1 MLTADFGRTLSEFV
15 TKTTR
20 PPRGLVWCGTDSLV
34 LHWEGVLTRE
44 SVLLMVGPYGDWVR
58 YSYDGPLL
66 LLPEMDCVRLVSS
79 TATELLMRV
88 AEPTEQLFKPASLAP
103 AARLLEASEAFTAR
117 SARADEL
124 LRGLGSELAGAVA
137 CCIEAAELELQPA
150 LQQLLLRAAAYGK
163 CYMPTAPCA
172 PPPSSAAERGG
183 RGGGGPSGGGP
194 SAASAAVS
202 PESA

>member
-1 MLTADFGRTLSEFV
+1 M
-15 TKTTR
+15 
-20 PPRGLVWCGTDSLV
+20 

-66 LLPEMDCVRLVSS
+66 LLPEMDCVRLVSA
-79 TATELLMRV
+79 TATVLLIRV
-88 AEPTEQLFKPASLAP
+88 AEPTEQLLKPASLAP

-163 CYMPTAPCA
+163 CYLPSAPSP

-183 RGGGGPSGGGP
+183 RGGGGA
-194 SAASAAVS
+194 SAASAAVR
-202 PESA
+202 PQSARTRTRTRTRTLTLTRSRT